1 MTSVRQIDG
10 LWSEGRTRQLVT
22 ELTRFRPDFP
32 ASMIDSVS
40 SSPVVA
46 AALAMVRLQELD
58 QTLLASYEGLKRKLL
73 ASQAADGSFGSI
85 PITVLA
91 CRALLAEPT
100 GAEALR
106 KGLEYLGLIQRED
119 GGFPVDELRRLP
131 SDLLATAL
139 CIYHLSRDD
148 RAKRAL
154 RFEAAGRW
162 LADHRM
168 DASPLD
174 RAFVQ
179 VTLRRAG
186 SSIAGQ
192 AKKLLDL
199 AA

>member
-32 ASMIDSVS
+32 ASLIDSLS
-40 SSPVVA
+40 SSAVVA
-46 AALAMVRLQELD
+46 AALAMMRLQELD
-58 QTLLASYEGLKRKLL
+58 QTLFASYEGLERKLL
-73 ASQAADGSFGSI
+73 ASQAEDGSFGSI
-85 PITVLA
+85 PVTALA
-91 CRALLAEPT
+91 CRALLVEPT
-100 GAEALR
+100 SSEALR
-106 KGLEYLGLIQRED
+106 KGLEYLGSMQRED
-119 GGFPVDELRRLP
+119 GSFPIDSPRRLP
-131 SDLLATAL
+131 GDLLTTAL

-154 RFEAAGRW
+154 RFELAGRW

-168 DASPLD
+168 DALPLD

-179 VTLRRAG
+179 VTLTRAG
-186 SSIAGQ
+186 QSIAGQ